1 MKAERF
7 DAVIAGGGLSGL
19 SLAAHLAAGGWA
31 DRSVLLVDDGGTGS
45 SATSWAF
52 WSSRPGLLDSAVS
65 QTFRQVS
72 IHAGGASLVLSLG
85 AYRYGVVRRPDLYRV
100 ATSEL
105 AGCPGFVVRT
115 GRVERVGDG
124 TDLAEV
130 TVGGERL
137 SSSWVF
143 DSVTP
148 APRHPPAD
156 ARLAFTGWEVHCDRP
171 TFDPHTPILFD
182 FRTPQVDSARFVY
195 VLPDGPHRALVELTE
210 FVPRHARPST
220 PPDRCAALA
229 AYLRD
234 VLGSR
239 AYAVERTESAVLPL
253 RAHPP
258 SRVGCRVLRI
268 GARAGLVKATTG
280 YAYQRIQHD
289 SAAIARSLVRHDH
302 PFDVPA
308 PRRRHR
314 LLDTLFLDA
323 LDRQP
328 AQLERAF
335 TLLFTANPVERVLRL
350 LDEDSSLRD
359 ELRLISCMPPAPY
372 LRAAARRLVFPRGMR
387 PATMTS
393 QGRIS

>member
-31 DRSVLLVDDGGTGS
+31 DRSVLLVDDGEAGS

-52 WSSRPGLLDSAVS
+52 WSGRTGLLDSAVS
-65 QTFRQVS
+65 RAFRQVS
-72 IHAGGASLVLSLG
+72 MHAGGASTVLSLG
-85 AYRYGVVRRPDLYRV
+85 PYRYRVVRRADLYRAAMSQV
-100 ATSEL
+100 

-115 GRVERVGDG
+115 GRVECVADG
-124 TDLAEV
+124 IDLAEV
-130 TVGGERL
+130 TVGGVRL
-137 SSSWVF
+137 GSRWVF
-143 DSVTP
+143 DSVSP
-148 APRHPPAD
+148 APRQPPAD
-156 ARLAFTGWEVHCDRP
+156 ARLAFTGWVVCCDRP

-182 FRTPQVDSARFVY
+182 FRTAQVDSARFVY

-210 FVPRHARPST
+210 FVPRHARPSA
-220 PPDRCAALA
+220 PPERCTALA

-239 AYAVERTESAVLPL
+239 AYTVERTESAVLPL
-253 RAHPP
+253 RTHPP

-268 GARAGLVKATTG
+268 GAGAGLVKPTTG
-280 YAYQRIQHD
+280 YAYQRIQRD

-302 PFDVPA
+302 PFDIPG

-314 LLDTLFLDA
+314 LLDALFLDV

-335 TLLFTANPVERVLRL
+335 SLLFTANPVERVLRL
-350 LDEDSSLRD
+350 LDEDSNLRD
-359 ELRLISCMPPAPY
+359 DLRLIGSLPPGPY
-372 LRAAARRLVFPRGMR
+372 LRAAARRLVFPTATR
-387 PATMTS
+387 PA
-393 QGRIS
+393 QP